1 MKKQKDI
8 EKHTEELIEPIL
20 ERLGFSLY
28 DIEYVKEGSDYYL
41 RAYIEKE
48 GGITIDDC
56 ETVSREMNEL
66 LDREDYVE
74 GSYIFEVSSPGL
86 TRKLTKDRHFEK
98 SLEKKVELKAFRP
111 VKGEKDWKGV
121 LAGFDANTLTI
132 RLEDGSEESFQRNEI
147 ASVRL
152 AFIGNTD

>member
-20 ERLGFSLY
+20 KRLGFSLY
-28 DIEYVKEGSDYYL
+28 DIEYVKEGSDYFL

-56 ETVSREMNEL
+56 EAVSREMNEI
-66 LDREDYVE
+66 LDREDYIE
-74 GSYIFEVSSPGL
+74 GSYVFEVSSPGL

-98 SLEKKVELKAFRP
+98 SLSQAVELKAFRP
-111 VKGEKDWKGV
+111 INGRKDWEGI
-121 LAGFDANTLTI
+121 LTAFDANTLTI
-132 RLEDGSEESFQRNEI
+132 RMEDGSEETFQRNEI

-152 AFIGNTD
+152 AFIEN